1 MLRTVTVDVDMNVEE
16 MMSELED
23 DDLIEELLARGYM
36 EPMKRKDYIST
47 KNETEDIVWYFRNGR
62 YQDFFLALEREN
74 PELVGITE
82 IFSPV
87 R

>member
-1 MLRTVTVDVDMNVEE
+1 MHRTVNVDVDVDVGDIISE
-16 MMSELED
+16 MD
-23 DDLIEELLARGYM
+23 DDELIGELLARGYM

-47 KNETEDIVWYFRNGR
+47 KNETEDIVWHFRNGR

>member
-1 MLRTVTVDVDMNVEE
+1 MRYTVDVDVQDL
-16 MMSELED
+16 MSELED

-47 KNETEDIVWYFRNGR
+47 KSETEDIVWHFRNGR

-74 PELVGITE
+74 PELKGITE